1 MCGQCGSG
9 GRSGGR
15 RSQGAGS
22 WVRLARSCRGGMRW
36 RDEGVWWAVGA
47 AAGKDSRGE
56 DSGAEEERESVRSE
70 GG

>member
-1 MCGQCGSG
+1 MVAG
-9 GRSGGR
+9 
-15 RSQGAGS
+15 GAGGGEVNGELGS
-22 WVRLARSCRGGMRW
+22 VSKDCRGGMRW

-56 DSGAEEERESVRSE
+56 DSGAEEEEREGVCPE